1 MHKPRVLEVITH
13 LALGG
18 AERICFTLMRELRA
32 DFDFGLFA
40 VSGIEDSDVGRGMKR
55 EVDELAVPF
64 YTGSKLTIKRGGLLP
79 AAWRLARAAR
89 DFRPDVIHLHTEIP
103 EAVYAAATI
112 LSSSLARIPLVRTIH
127 NSVYWEPRRWLGLW
141 CERRMPQPFI
151 ATVSEAARESYV
163 QVRQQ
168 SGMSPPAFPPVLL
181 LNAVSVPDL
190 PRRRR
195 TFGEPI
201 KLLFSARFELQK
213 GADLLDRIVRQTVL
227 PQGTTVELDLLG
239 SGIFHPQLAALRDT
253 PPPGWRITL
262 AGPVAGLTER
272 MTGYDLMLMPS
283 RFEGL
288 SLLAIESLL
297 LSLPIVATDAP
308 GLRDGLPPD
317 WPWMAKPG
325 DATDYARVLSKALA
339 DPTAWPAIAEKG
351 RAFAEAK
358 FDLAVMAN
366 GYRELFMRAGGKG

>member
-1 MHKPRVLEVITH
+1 
-13 LALGG
+13 
-18 AERICFTLMRELRA
+18 
-32 DFDFGLFA
+32 
-40 VSGIEDSDVGRGMKR
+40 
-55 EVDELAVPF
+55 
-64 YTGSKLTIKRGGLLP
+64 
-79 AAWRLARAAR
+79 
-89 DFRPDVIHLHTEIP
+89 
-103 EAVYAAATI
+103 
-112 LSSSLARIPLVRTIH
+112 
-127 NSVYWEPRRWLGLW
+127 
-141 CERRMPQPFI
+141 MP
-151 ATVSEAARESYV
+151 
-163 QVRQQ
+163 
-168 SGMSPPAFPPVLL
+168 PPAFPPVLL

-195 TFGEPI
+195 TPGEPI

-213 GADLLDRIVRQTVL
+213 GADLLERIVDQTVL
-227 PQGTTVELDLLG
+227 PQGTTVELDILG
-239 SGIFHPQLAALRDT
+239 SGVFHPQLAALRDA

-272 MTGYDLMLMPS
+272 MTSYDLMLMPS

-308 GLRDGLPPD
+308 GLRDGLPLD

-351 RAFAEAK
+351 RAFAKAK

-366 GYRELFMRAGGKG
+366 GYRELFMRAGGKN